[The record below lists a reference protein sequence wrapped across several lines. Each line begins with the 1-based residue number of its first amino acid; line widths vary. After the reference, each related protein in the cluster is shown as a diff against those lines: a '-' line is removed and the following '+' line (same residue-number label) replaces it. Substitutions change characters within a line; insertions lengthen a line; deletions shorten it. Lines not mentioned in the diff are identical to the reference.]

1 VNSSQSIAV
10 GDSKCAPQ
18 SSRSALTKLVVV
30 GGVIAALVAAT
41 PFAFRAGGDNAY
53 IAVAVVTGILTY
65 AAAALAGRAQGRR
78 VLFFIVGLAI
88 AFRGYA
94 LFFEPFL
101 SSDIYRYIWDGI
113 VQAHGINPYRFVP
126 ADPALAHLRD
136 AAIYPNINRAD
147 YALTIY
153 PPVAQFFFLLV
164 TRFGASTVV
173 MRVALLGCEAVS
185 VLLMLLFL
193 RRMQQPLTQIVAYA
207 WHPLPIW
214 EIANGGH
221 VDALMVALMLLGI
234 WIAVLGRAQYSAL
247 MIALASLVKPFAA
260 PALAA
265 IWRPWD
271 WKMPLAVIAA
281 VIVCYLPYVS
291 VGWGVLGFLPGGYLE
306 EEGLLSG
313 EGFWLL
319 SLWRLG
325 FGEMRYDVACY
336 AILAVTLLLTLAFR
350 VAFRRE
356 RTAGTTLADVNMLLL
371 AVLLVLSPS
380 YPWYFLMIV
389 PFLALLGSVPT
400 PAQAFVPTWSQ
411 IRAPTWSQIRA
422 PTFAPTWAASI
433 GALLL
438 TNETE
443 STNNIPWLIARS
455 LLFGSV
461 LICWALSIWTER
473 AKQSSTEQMA

>member
-1 VNSSQSIAV
+1 VS
-10 GDSKCAPQ
+10 APQ
-18 SSRSALTKLVVV
+18 PIAIGGSEYAPPSSRSALSELIVV
-30 GGVIAALVAAT
+30 GGVVAALVAAT

-53 IAVAVVTGILTY
+53 IATAVVTGILTCV
-65 AAAALAGRAQGRR
+65 AAALAARAQGRR
-78 VLFFIVGLAI
+78 VLVFVLGLAI

-101 SSDIYRYIWDGI
+101 SSDIYRYIWDGN
-113 VQAHGINPYRFVP
+113 VQAAGINPYRFVP
-126 ADPALAHLRD
+126 ADAALAHLRD

-153 PPVAQFFFLLV
+153 PPVAQFFFFLV
-164 TRFGASTVV
+164 TRLGASTLV
-173 MRVALLGCEAVS
+173 MRVALVGCEAVS

-193 RRMQQPLTQIVAYA
+193 RRTQQPLTYIVAYA

-234 WIAVLGRAQYSAL
+234 WIAVLGRARYGAL
-247 MIALASLVKPFAA
+247 MITLASLVKPFAA

-265 IWRPWD
+265 VWRPWD

-281 VIVCYLPYVS
+281 VLLCYLPYLS
-291 VGWGVLGFLPGGYLE
+291 VGWGVLGFLPGGYLD

-319 SLWRLG
+319 SLWRLV
-325 FGEMRYDVACY
+325 FGETRYDIACY
-336 AILAVTLLLTLAFR
+336 AVLAAALLLTLAFR
-350 VAFRRE
+350 AAFRRE
-356 RTAGTTLADVNMLLL
+356 RTAATTLVDVNMLLL
-371 AVLLVLSPS
+371 AVLLLLSPS
-380 YPWYFLMIV
+380 YPWYFLIIA
-389 PFLALLGSVPT
+389 PFVALLGSVPT
-400 PAQAFVPTWSQ
+400 QAQMC
-411 IRAPTWSQIRA
+411 APTWSQIWVPASA
-422 PTFAPTWAASI
+422 PAWAASI

-438 TNETE
+438 TSETE
-443 STNNIPWLIARS
+443 STNHIPWLAARS

-461 LICWALSIWTER
+461 LICWALSVWAGR
-473 AKQSSTEQMA
+473 AKRSSTEKMT

>member
-1 VNSSQSIAV
+1 MTSSQSVAI
-10 GDSKCAPQ
+10 GDFKCAPPSG
-18 SSRSALTKLVVV
+18 SSATTKLVVL
-30 GGVIAALVAAT
+30 GGVIAALVTAT
-41 PFAFRAGGDNAY
+41 PFVFHAGGDNAY
-53 IAVAVVTGILTY
+53 IAIAVVTAILTC
-65 AAAALAGRAQGRR
+65 AAAVLAGHAQGRR
-78 VLFFIVGLAI
+78 MLIFILALAI

-101 SSDIYRYIWDGI
+101 SSDIHRYIWDGI

-147 YALTIY
+147 YAPTIY

-185 VLLMLLFL
+185 VLLMLSFL
-193 RRMQQPLTQIVAYA
+193 RRTQQPLTLIVAYA

-234 WIAVLGRAQYSAL
+234 WLAVVGRAQYGAFL
-247 MIALASLVKPFAA
+247 IALASLVKPFAA

-271 WKMPLAVIAA
+271 WKMPLVVIAA
-281 VIVCYLPYVS
+281 AIVCYLPYAS
-291 VGWGVLGFLPGGYLE
+291 VGWGVLGFLPGGYLS

-313 EGFWLL
+313 EGLWLL
-319 SLWRLG
+319 SLWRLA
-325 FGEMRYDVACY
+325 FGESRYDVACY
-336 AILAVTLLLTLAFR
+336 AILAATLLLVLAFR

-356 RTAGTTLADVNMLLL
+356 RTARR
-371 AVLLVLSPS
+371 SP
-380 YPWYFLMIV
+380 
-389 PFLALLGSVPT
+389 T
-400 PAQAFVPTWSQ
+400 
-411 IRAPTWSQIRA
+411 
-422 PTFAPTWAASI
+422 SI
-433 GALLL
+433 CCHSRLCCCCRRHIHG
-438 TNETE
+438 
-443 STNNIPWLIARS
+443 I
-455 LLFGSV
+455 F
-461 LICWALSIWTER
+461 
-473 AKQSSTEQMA
+473 

>member
-1 VNSSQSIAV
+1 VS
-10 GDSKCAPQ
+10 APQ
-18 SSRSALTKLVVV
+18 PIAIGGSEYAPPSSRSALSELIVV
-30 GGVIAALVAAT
+30 GGVVAALVAAT

-53 IAVAVVTGILTY
+53 IATAVVIGILTCV
-65 AAAALAGRAQGRR
+65 AAALAARAQGRR
-78 VLFFIVGLAI
+78 ALLFILGLAI

-101 SSDIYRYIWDGI
+101 SSDIYRYTWDGN
-113 VQAHGINPYRFVP
+113 VQAAGINPYRFVP
-126 ADPALAHLRD
+126 ADAALAHLRD

-153 PPVAQFFFLLV
+153 PPVAQFFFFLV
-164 TRFGASTVV
+164 TRLGASTLV
-173 MRVALLGCEAVS
+173 MRVALVGCEAVS

-193 RRMQQPLTQIVAYA
+193 RRMQQPLTYIVAYA

-234 WIAVLGRAQYSAL
+234 WIAVLGRARCGAL
-247 MIALASLVKPFAA
+247 MIASLVKPFAA
-260 PALAA
+260 PVLAA
-265 IWRPWD
+265 VWRPWD
-271 WKMPLAVIAA
+271 WKMPLAVIAT
-281 VIVCYLPYVS
+281 VLLCYLPYLS
-291 VGWGVLGFLPGGYLE
+291 VGWGVLGFLPGGYLD

-319 SLWRLG
+319 SLWRLV
-325 FGEMRYDVACY
+325 FGETRYDVACY
-336 AILAVTLLLTLAFR
+336 AVLAAALLLTLAFR

-356 RTAGTTLADVNMLLL
+356 RTAATTLVDVNMLLL
-371 AVLLVLSPS
+371 AVLLLLSPS
-380 YPWYFLMIV
+380 YPWYVLIIA
-389 PFLALLGSVPT
+389 PFVALLGSMPT
-400 PAQAFVPTWSQ
+400 QARMCVSAWSQ
-411 IRAPTWSQIRA
+411 IWVPASAPA
-422 PTFAPTWAASI
+422 WAASI

-443 STNNIPWLIARS
+443 STNHIPWLVARS

-461 LICWALSIWTER
+461 LICWALSVWAGR
-473 AKQSSTEQMA
+473 AKRSSTEKMT

>member
-1 VNSSQSIAV
+1 VSSSQSIAI
-10 GDSKCAPQ
+10 GDSKCATP
-18 SSRSALTKLVVV
+18 SSGSALTKLVVV

-41 PFAFRAGGDNAY
+41 PFIFRAGGDNAY
-53 IAVAVVTGILTY
+53 IAIAVMTAILTC
-65 AAAALAGRAQGRR
+65 AAAVLAGRAKGRL
-78 VLFFIVGLAI
+78 VLIFILALAI

-94 LFFEPFL
+94 LFFEPLL

-136 AAIYPNINRAD
+136 ATIYPNINRAD
-147 YALTIY
+147 YAPTIY

-164 TRFGASTVV
+164 TRFGTSTVV
-173 MRVALLGCEAVS
+173 MRIALLGCEAV
-185 VLLMLLFL
+185 
-193 RRMQQPLTQIVAYA
+193 
-207 WHPLPIW
+207 
-214 EIANGGH
+214 
-221 VDALMVALMLLGI
+221 LMLLGI
-234 WIAVLGRAQYSAL
+234 WLAVLGRVQYGAL
-247 MIALASLVKPFAA
+247 VIALASLVKPFAA
-260 PALAA
+260 LALAS

-281 VIVCYLPYVS
+281 VVACYLPYVS
-291 VGWGVLGFLPGGYLE
+291 LGWGVLGFLPSGYLS

-319 SLWRLG
+319 SLWRLA

-336 AILAVTLLLTLAFR
+336 AVLAAALLLILAFR

-356 RTAGTTLADVNMLLL
+356 RTVGTILADVNMLLL
-371 AVLLVLSPS
+371 AVLLLLSPS
-380 YPWYFLMIV
+380 YPWYFLIV
-389 PFLALLGSVPT
+389 APFVALLANA
-400 PAQAFVPTWSQ
+400 PAS
-411 IRAPTWSQIRA
+411 
-422 PTFAPTWAASI
+422 APTWAASI

-443 STNNIPWLIARS
+443 SLNNIPWLLARS

-461 LICWALSIWTER
+461 LICWALSVWAGR
-473 AKQSSTEQMA
+473 AKRASTEQVA

>member
-1 VNSSQSIAV
+1 M
-10 GDSKCAPQ
+10 
-18 SSRSALTKLVVV
+18 KLVVV

-41 PFAFRAGGDNAY
+41 LFVFRAGDDNAY
-53 IAVAVVTGILTY
+53 IAVVVVTAILTY
-65 AAAALAGRAQGRR
+65 AAAVQAGRAKGRL
-78 VLFFIVGLAI
+78 VLIFILALAI

-153 PPVAQFFFLLV
+153 PPVAQFFFFLV

-185 VLLMLLFL
+185 VLLMLSFL
-193 RRMQQPLTQIVAYA
+193 RRLQQPLTLIVAYA

-221 VDALMVALMLLGI
+221 VDVLMVALMLLGI
-234 WIAVLGRAQYSAL
+234 WIAVLGRAQYGAL
-247 MIALASLVKPFAA
+247 AIALASLVKPFAA

-271 WKMPLAVIAA
+271 WKMPLSVI
-281 VIVCYLPYVS
+281 VTVLVCYLPYLT
-291 VGWGVLGFLPGGYLE
+291 VGWGVLGFLPSGYLS
-306 EEGLLSG
+306 EEGLVSG

-319 SLWRLG
+319 SLWRLA

-336 AILAVTLLLTLAFR
+336 AVLAAALLLILAFR

-356 RTAGTTLADVNMLLL
+356 RTAGTTLTDVNMLLL
-371 AVLLVLSPS
+371 AVLLLLSPS
-380 YPWYFLMIV
+380 YPWYFLIII
-389 PFLALLGSVPT
+389 PFLALLGNT
-400 PAQAFVPTWSQ
+400 PASA
-411 IRAPTWSQIRA
+411 A
-422 PTFAPTWAASI
+422 TWAASI

-455 LLFGSV
+455 LLFGSI
-461 LICWALSIWTER
+461 LICWALSLWAAR
-473 AKQSSTEQMA
+473 ARRSSTEEMA

>member
-1 VNSSQSIAV
+1 
-10 GDSKCAPQ
+10 
-18 SSRSALTKLVVV
+18 
-30 GGVIAALVAAT
+30 
-41 PFAFRAGGDNAY
+41 
-53 IAVAVVTGILTY
+53 
-65 AAAALAGRAQGRR
+65 
-78 VLFFIVGLAI
+78 
-88 AFRGYA
+88 
-94 LFFEPFL
+94 
-101 SSDIYRYIWDGI
+101 

-136 AAIYPNINRAD
+136 ATIYPNINRAD
-147 YALTIY
+147 YAPTIY

-164 TRFGASTVV
+164 TRFGTSTVV
-173 MRVALLGCEAVS
+173 MRIALLGCEAVS
-185 VLLMLLFL
+185 GLLMLSLL
-193 RRMQQPLTQIVAYA
+193 RRMQQPLTLIVAYA

-234 WIAVLGRAQYSAL
+234 WLAVLGRVQYGAL
-247 MIALASLVKPFAA
+247 VIALASLVKPFAA
-260 PALAA
+260 LALAS

-281 VIVCYLPYVS
+281 VVACYLPYVS
-291 VGWGVLGFLPGGYLE
+291 LGWGVLGFLPSGYLS

-319 SLWRLG
+319 SLWRLA

-336 AILAVTLLLTLAFR
+336 AVLAAALLLILAFR

-356 RTAGTTLADVNMLLL
+356 RTVGTILADVNMLLL
-371 AVLLVLSPS
+371 AVLLLLSPS
-380 YPWYFLMIV
+380 YPWYFLIV
-389 PFLALLGSVPT
+389 APFVALLANA
-400 PAQAFVPTWSQ
+400 PAS
-411 IRAPTWSQIRA
+411 
-422 PTFAPTWAASI
+422 APTWAASI

-443 STNNIPWLIARS
+443 SLNNIPWLLARS

-461 LICWALSIWTER
+461 LICWALSVWAGR
-473 AKQSSTEQMA
+473 AKRASTEQVA

>member
-1 VNSSQSIAV
+1 VSSSQSIAL
-10 GDSKCAPQ
+10 GDPKYAPP
-18 SSRSALTKLVVV
+18 SRGSALTKLFVV
-30 GGVIAALVAAT
+30 GGVIAALTAAT
-41 PFAFRAGGDNAY
+41 PFVFRAGGDNAY
-53 IAVAVVTGILTY
+53 IAVAVVTSILTY
-65 AAAALAGRAQGRR
+65 AAAVLAGRAKGRQ

-88 AFRGYA
+88 AVRGYA

-101 SSDIYRYIWDGI
+101 SSDIYRYIWDGM

-153 PPVAQFFFLLV
+153 PLVAQFCFFLI

-173 MRVALLGCEAVS
+173 MRIALLGCKAVS
-185 VLLMLLFL
+185 VLLMLSLL
-193 RRMQQPLTQIVAYA
+193 RRMQQPLTLIVAYA

-221 VDALMVALMLLGI
+221 VDALMAALMLLGI
-234 WIAVLGRAQYSAL
+234 WLAVLGRAQYGAL
-247 MIALASLVKPFAA
+247 VIALASLVKPFAA

-271 WKMPLAVIAA
+271 WKMPLAVISA

-291 VGWGVLGFLPGGYLE
+291 VGWGVFGFLPGGYVS

-319 SLWRLG
+319 SLWRLA

-336 AILAVTLLLTLAFR
+336 AVLAIALLLTLSFW

-356 RTAGTTLADVNMLLL
+356 RTAGTTLTDVNMLLL
-371 AVLLVLSPS
+371 AVLLLLSPS
-380 YPWYFLMIV
+380 YPWYFLIIV
-389 PFLALLGSVPT
+389 PFLALLGNT
-400 PAQAFVPTWSQ
+400 PAS
-411 IRAPTWSQIRA
+411 
-422 PTFAPTWAASI
+422 APTWAASI

-455 LLFGSV
+455 LLFGSI
-461 LICWALSIWTER
+461 LICWALSLWAAR
-473 AKQSSTEQMA
+473 AKRSSMEEMA

>member
-1 VNSSQSIAV
+1 M
-10 GDSKCAPQ
+10 
-18 SSRSALTKLVVV
+18 KLVVV

-41 PFAFRAGGDNAY
+41 PFVFRAGGDNAY
-53 IAVAVVTGILTY
+53 IGIAVITGILTY
-65 AAAALAGRAQGRR
+65 AAAVLAGRAQGPR
-78 VLFFIVGLAI
+78 VLIFILTLAI

-153 PPVAQFFFLLV
+153 PPVAQFFFFLV

-185 VLLMLLFL
+185 VLLMLSFL
-193 RRMQQPLTQIVAYA
+193 RRLRQPLTLIVAYA

-221 VDALMVALMLLGI
+221 VDVLMVALMLLGI
-234 WIAVLGRAQYSAL
+234 WIAVLGRVQYGELA
-247 MIALASLVKPFAA
+247 IALASLVKPFAA

-271 WKMPLAVIAA
+271 WKMPLSVI
-281 VIVCYLPYVS
+281 VTVLVCYLPYLT
-291 VGWGVLGFLPGGYLE
+291 VGWGVLGFLPSGYLS
-306 EEGLLSG
+306 EEGLVSG

-319 SLWRLG
+319 SLWRLA

-336 AILAVTLLLTLAFR
+336 AVLAIALLLTLSFR

-356 RTAGTTLADVNMLLL
+356 RTAGTTLMDVNMLLL
-371 AVLLVLSPS
+371 AVLLLLSPS
-380 YPWYFLMIV
+380 YPWYFLIII
-389 PFLALLGSVPT
+389 PFLALLGNT
-400 PAQAFVPTWSQ
+400 PASA
-411 IRAPTWSQIRA
+411 A
-422 PTFAPTWAASI
+422 TWAASI

-455 LLFGSV
+455 FLFGSI
-461 LICWALSIWTER
+461 LICWALSLWAAR
-473 AKQSSTEQMA
+473 AKRSSTEEMA

>member
-1 VNSSQSIAV
+1 M
-10 GDSKCAPQ
+10 
-18 SSRSALTKLVVV
+18 KLVVV

-41 PFAFRAGGDNAY
+41 PFVFRAGGDNAY
-53 IAVAVVTGILTY
+53 IAVVVVTGILTY
-65 AAAALAGRAQGRR
+65 AAAVQAGRAKGRL
-78 VLFFIVGLAI
+78 VLIFILALAI

-153 PPVAQFFFLLV
+153 PPVAQFFFFLV

-185 VLLMLLFL
+185 VLLMLSFL
-193 RRMQQPLTQIVAYA
+193 RRLRQPLTLIVAYA

-234 WIAVLGRAQYSAL
+234 WLAILGRVQYGAL
-247 MIALASLVKPFAA
+247 AIALASLVKPFAA

-271 WKMPLAVIAA
+271 WKMPLSVI
-281 VIVCYLPYVS
+281 VTVLVCYLPYLT
-291 VGWGVLGFLPGGYLE
+291 VGWGVLGFLPSGYLS
-306 EEGLLSG
+306 EEGLVSG

-319 SLWRLG
+319 SLWRLA

-336 AILAVTLLLTLAFR
+336 AVLAAALLLILAFR

-356 RTAGTTLADVNMLLL
+356 RTAGTTLTDVNMLLL
-371 AVLLVLSPS
+371 AVLLLLSPS
-380 YPWYFLMIV
+380 YPWYFLIII
-389 PFLALLGSVPT
+389 PFLALLGNT
-400 PAQAFVPTWSQ
+400 PAS
-411 IRAPTWSQIRA
+411 
-422 PTFAPTWAASI
+422 APTWAASI

-455 LLFGSV
+455 LLFGSI
-461 LICWALSIWTER
+461 LICWALSLWAAR
-473 AKQSSTEQMA
+473 ARRSSAEEMA